1 MLLKNN
7 LLNVISSP
15 YLYLVLIAVGLIISL
30 PSLSYINIGKI
41 LRSYFS
47 EILFK
52 HKLIKLFVFI
62 PVLLA
67 QVLNLVDMVD
77 IDAVENISVSISIFI
92 SLFFAYMAFYDDYKL
107 PKTYDASKTEIIKKT
122 SKESQI
128 IVSYEI
134 FICVILLVLSMFYKL
149 FYVNNKVFW
158 QITSTCELSIFSIYS
173 LIMYALFIHLI
184 LNLLVLLKRYDFLKD
199 KDNRK

>member
-15 YLYLVLIAVGLIISL
+15 YLYLVLIAAGLIISL

-41 LRSYFS
+41 LRSYFG

-67 QVLNLVDMVD
+67 QVLNLVDIVD

-158 QITSTCELSIFSIYS
+158 QITPTCELSTFSIYS

>member
-1 MLLKNN
+1 M
-7 LLNVISSP
+7 
-15 YLYLVLIAVGLIISL
+15 IAAGLIISL

-41 LRSYFS
+41 LRSYFG

-67 QVLNLVDMVD
+67 QVLNLVDIVD

-158 QITSTCELSIFSIYS
+158 QITPTCELSTFSIYS